1 MSPGMYFFHLFRLM
15 EFPYEEDVLTKIED
29 VSGRFSYRFVLDVNG
44 LDAQCRT
51 ALYLA
56 VANSYY
62 DIVKYLLE
70 VSMTLGVV
78 WYLYV
83 HLIICTII
91 RKTFGEEINCIMKFV
106 LF

>member
-1 MSPGMYFFHLFRLM
+1 M
-15 EFPYEEDVLTKIED
+15 EFPYEEDVLTRIED
-29 VSGRFSYRFVLDVNG
+29 ISGRFSYRFVLDVNG

-70 VSMTLGVV
+70 VGMICKKLLRKVFLFTCIYDVISKSLIRSFFCVLGR
-78 WYLYV
+78 
-83 HLIICTII
+83 IPNNGRRSEMPI
-91 RKTFGEEINCIMKFV
+91 
-106 LF
+106 

>member
-1 MSPGMYFFHLFRLM
+1 MFQAFAHLVTAKNADGSTALHYASQCGSLDIVKLLLEFR
-15 EFPYEEDVLTKIED
+15 YEEDVLTKIED
-29 VSGRFSYRFVLDVNG
+29 ISGRFSYRFVLDVNG

-70 VSMTLGVV
+70 
-78 WYLYV
+78 
-83 HLIICTII
+83 
-91 RKTFGEEINCIMKFV
+91 
-106 LF
+106 

>member
-1 MSPGMYFFHLFRLM
+1 ML

-70 VSMTLGVV
+70 VSMVSTNNICMIC
-78 WYLYV
+78 LYV
-83 HLIICTII
+83 
-91 RKTFGEEINCIMKFV
+91 
-106 LF
+106 